1 MHLFVNAKILVLTS
15 ATAEF
20 KSSFMQWS
28 IQSANAYGGI
38 LLTRDGK
45 ILLRE
50 PANHFDGYVW
60 TFAKGKLTQR
70 DTPEQ
75 TALREVEEETGFL
88 AEIVGVLPD
97 VYKSGLSSNA
107 YFVMRHHGSQKAFDW
122 ETWGTRWVNFD
133 EAERLINET
142 TNVKGQQRDL
152 AVLTAAKQWFFNNKT
167 VVLPEAEREHLLAAR
182 ESSWDNLQP
191 LPEQHVKIE
200 LNIGFTYEQSNLIR
214 LGFVPKVVEDKWFS
228 YFKNNVLH
236 HFRSWTGFCIDE
248 IYFESTPTGLH
259 ALYAKVNRDSREY
272 SQQNEQLDAERIKS
286 MLRHLASQDLSN

>member
-1 MHLFVNAKILVLTS
+1 MKLKIEK
-15 ATAEF
+15 AD
-20 KSSFMQWS
+20 
-28 IQSANAYGGI
+28 AYGGV
-38 LLTRDGK
+38 LLTRDGR

-50 PANHFDGYVW
+50 SANHFDGYVW
-60 TFAKGKLTQR
+60 TFAKGKLTQS

-75 TALREVEEETGFL
+75 TALREVEEETGYL
-88 AEIVGVLPD
+88 AEIVDVLPGIF
-97 VYKSGLSSNA
+97 KSGLSSNA
-107 YFVMRHHGSQKAFDW
+107 YFIMRHHGSQKAFDW

-152 AVLTAAKQWFFNNKT
+152 AVLAAAKQWSLNNKT

-182 ESSWDNLQP
+182 ESSWEKLQP

-200 LNIGFTYEQSNLIR
+200 LDIGFTHEQSNLIR
-214 LGFVPKVVEDKWFS
+214 LGFVPKVMEDKWFS
-228 YFKNNVLH
+228 YFKNNVLYL
-236 HFRSWTGFCIDE
+236 FRSWTGFCIDE

-272 SQQNEQLDAERIKS
+272 SQQNEQLDADRIKN